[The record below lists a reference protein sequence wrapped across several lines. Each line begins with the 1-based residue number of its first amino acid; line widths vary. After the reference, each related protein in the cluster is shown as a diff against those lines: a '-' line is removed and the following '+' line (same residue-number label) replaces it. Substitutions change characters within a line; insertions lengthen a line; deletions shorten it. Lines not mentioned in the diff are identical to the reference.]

1 MEMSKMAEIK
11 RLCLFSAVMILLT
24 GPAAAYVG
32 PGAGVS
38 LIGAAIGLLVALGTA
53 VAIVVFLPLRVI
65 KKRRAL
71 ARAAAAASN
80 VPESSDESSS

>member
-1 MEMSKMAEIK
+1 MAEIK

-53 VAIVVFLPLRVI
+53 VALVVLLPLRAMR
-65 KKRRAL
+65 KRRAL
-71 ARAAAAASN
+71 ARAAVSESN
-80 VPESSDESSS
+80 VLESSDESSN